1 DDAQRRGAQRDYTQG
16 RRSGRRRHRSRH
28 LERGELGPSDPQ
40 RPQCQRPQDQRP
52 QDQRHDPELRGRGHQ
67 RRTARRSREVRARQP
82 RCDGGARSPRP
93 RSTPADLD
101 DAVLGGAAR
110 ALEGPRSALLPAQE
124 MKPLLFRFTGALS
137 VSLALL
143 PQPAGAA
150 SSPEAARA
158 DSTERARDLFERGIA
173 AWDANQLEEALV
185 LLTESWELS
194 RSFDGGGSLGQV
206 EELLGRHRDAAE
218 HLHHSLRNFPV
229 GESRELRANI
239 EATLQKAM
247 AQVGSVRVLVDE
259 PQARLIVD
267 GEDVGEAPGDGYV
280 FVEPGAHTI
289 LARLGARTSETRTLE
304 VQAGGKYVVDLAL
317 APEAMPPARAPG
329 ALTQGRSGAAEW
341 KLPVMLGAGAFAM

>member
-1 DDAQRRGAQRDYTQG
+1 
-16 RRSGRRRHRSRH
+16 
-28 LERGELGPSDPQ
+28 
-40 RPQCQRPQDQRP
+40 
-52 QDQRHDPELRGRGHQ
+52 
-67 RRTARRSREVRARQP
+67 
-82 RCDGGARSPRP
+82 
-93 RSTPADLD
+93 
-101 DAVLGGAAR
+101 
-110 ALEGPRSALLPAQE
+110 
-124 MKPLLFRFTGALS
+124 MKPLLLRFTGALS

-194 RSFDGGGSLGQV
+194 RSFDVGGSLGQV

-341 KLPVMLGAGAFAM
+341 KLPVMLGAGAFAMTGLGVGTYFAVERGRLDRESRDLRSELEPGACAAVRTGPCADLAANARSADRAQRASVAGFVTGGVFAAGVVAAWLLWPERQSSSASWTARPLVGAPGLGQQAGFLGAELSGSF